1 MTLHDTPD
9 THSFD
14 GAKRWMY
21 EHSKGEEWVIYQVGR
36 GEDVELLEQGAE
48 RALNHVGIFQS

>member
-1 MTLHDTPD
+1 M
-9 THSFD
+9 
-14 GAKRWMY
+14 
-21 EHSKGEEWVIYQVGR
+21 IYQVGR